1 MDFTNEINT
10 LESEKLRLEEML
22 KRNNDRLQLLK
33 EASTEP
39 SSNGYRRFFKL
50 KGYSLLYT
58 REEDYSPLLNLFLKW
73 QKTI

>member
-39 SSNGYRRFFKL
+39 SSDGYRRL
-50 KGYSLLYT
+50 H
-58 REEDYSPLLNLFLKW
+58 EVPW
-73 QKTI
+73 QD